1 MGGVKGHLVTVTV
14 TPKLDWIGYGWY
26 PGGVRYRALRG
37 ANNHQ
42 VHLQQEAYQGVAHII
57 IIFAS
62 KILKFW
68 TPENDDN
75 IMMADHLE
83 IGYYKCI

>member
-1 MGGVKGHLVTVTV
+1 MR
-14 TPKLDWIGYGWY
+14 YG
-26 PGGVRYRALRG
+26 ALRG

-83 IGYYKCI
+83 IGYYNVFECSPKTGTTTFILECKLKRIF